1 MLTACSDIYLIA
13 SPESRPALEAALAQN
28 PYLTQP
34 TLPTPEIIS
43 PEDLTLTTGTAE
55 LFRFPEVQKAI
66 KGDFIVL
73 PCDIVCELHGSSLLE
88 TWMTL
93 QAGLGGARSI
103 DGVLSAE
110 QSGRR
115 GGLGVWYQTKDAAE
129 GGVGVKKEET
139 DFIATTEIAQPA
151 VPSPSGSLRPFV
163 RDLKVSM
170 PTAVLKD
177 KMEEEK
183 SLRIRH
189 ALLRKHGKV
198 KMMTTYRDAHIYFFP
213 HWVKDMMAENE
224 TFDNISEDV
233 VGWWAKSTWQ
243 DGLAE
248 KLQMGEALASKK
260 KKINTQLNGHLDD
273 ADDEI
278 DLAGLSSTGVLRPAQ
293 SQTTNTTSS
302 RNSPSPYASRV
313 RILSPTS
320 SSPSPHPQAPRITT
334 IPPILSYLHP
344 SHPPSHLIRRVD
356 TVPLLLNVSL
366 ALAKLPSTSDPSNS
380 GATSSTAP
388 LTSFSH
394 THKIH
399 PTSTIPPQMTM
410 PQTTS
415 LVDANVTLFS
425 KSTIKECVIG
435 ASCVLG
441 GEKAGVR
448 LNRCVLM
455 DGAVVEAGSKLD
467 GCVLGRR
474 CRIGADCELRDCY
487 VQEGFVVAPGTTA
500 KGEVLQAGV
509 EGTDLSGD
517 EDEDGEMDD
526 GDEMDETQEEED

>member
-1 MLTACSDIYLIA
+1 
-13 SPESRPALEAALAQN
+13 
-28 PYLTQP
+28 
-34 TLPTPEIIS
+34 
-43 PEDLTLTTGTAE
+43 
-55 LFRFPEVQKAI
+55 
-66 KGDFIVL
+66 
-73 PCDIVCELHGSSLLE
+73 
-88 TWMTL
+88 MTL

-115 GGLGVWYQTKDAAE
+115 GGLGVWYQTKDATD

-139 DFIATTEIAQPA
+139 DFIATTEIPPPA
-151 VPSPSGSLRPFV
+151 VPSPSGSLRPMV

-177 KMEEEK
+177 TIEEEK

-224 TFDNISEDV
+224 TFDNLSEDV
-233 VGWWAKSTWQ
+233 IGWWAKSTWQ

-278 DLAGLSSTGVLRPAQ
+278 DLAGLSSTGVLRPTKPHN
-293 SQTTNTTSS
+293 SSMSS

-320 SSPSPHPQAPRITT
+320 SSPSPHPPPPAIST
-334 IPPILSYLHP
+334 IPSILSYLHP
-344 SHPPSHLIRRVD
+344 SHPPSYLIRRVD

-366 ALAKLPSTSDPSNS
+366 ALAKLPSTSDPNSS
-380 GATSSTAP
+380 GATSTPAP

-394 THKIH
+394 NHKIH

-410 PQTTS
+410 PQTNN

-441 GEKAGVR
+441 SEKAGVR

-474 CRIGADCELRDCY
+474 CKIGADCELRDCY
-487 VQEGFVVAPGTTA
+487 VQEGYLVPSGTTA

-509 EGTDLSGD
+509 EGTDLSDD
-517 EDEDGEMDD
+517 EDVDDEGDDNDMEGDDEDD
-526 GDEMDETQEEED
+526 

>member
-1 MLTACSDIYLIA
+1 
-13 SPESRPALEAALAQN
+13 
-28 PYLTQP
+28 
-34 TLPTPEIIS
+34 
-43 PEDLTLTTGTAE
+43 
-55 LFRFPEVQKAI
+55 
-66 KGDFIVL
+66 
-73 PCDIVCELHGSSLLE
+73 
-88 TWMTL
+88 MTL

-115 GGLGVWYQTKDAAE
+115 GGLGVWYQTKATAE

-139 DFIATTEIAQPA
+139 DFIITTEIPPPA
-151 VPSPSGSLRPFV
+151 VPSPSGSLRPMV
-163 RDLKVSM
+163 RDLKMSM

-189 ALLRKHGKV
+189 ALLQKHGRV

-213 HWVKDMMAENE
+213 HWVKDMMAENVI
-224 TFDNISEDV
+224 FDNLSEDV

-243 DGLAE
+243 TGLPE

-273 ADDEI
+273 QDDEI
-278 DLAGLSSTGVLRPAQ
+278 DLAGLSSTGILRPVQ
-293 SQTTNTTSS
+293 QQQNQNTNTTSS

-320 SSPSPHPQAPRITT
+320 SSPSPNPAPPQLTT
-334 IPPILSYLHP
+334 IPSMLSYLHP
-344 SHPPSHLIRRVD
+344 SHPPSPLIRRVD

-366 ALAKLPSTSDPSNS
+366 ALAKLPSVADPASS
-380 GATSSTAP
+380 GATSATAP

-394 THKIH
+394 KDKIH
-399 PTSTIPPQMTM
+399 PTSTIPPQMTL
-410 PQTTS
+410 PQTTN

-441 GEKAGVR
+441 GEKSGVR

-455 DGAVVEAGSKLD
+455 DGAVVEAGGKLD

-474 CRIGADCELRDCY
+474 CKIGADCELRDCY
-487 VQEGFVVAPGTTA
+487 VQEGFVVPPGTVA

-517 EDEDGEMDD
+517 EDDEEDIENEEDGAVSGE
-526 GDEMDETQEEED
+526 DEGEF

>member
-1 MLTACSDIYLIA
+1 
-13 SPESRPALEAALAQN
+13 
-28 PYLTQP
+28 
-34 TLPTPEIIS
+34 
-43 PEDLTLTTGTAE
+43 
-55 LFRFPEVQKAI
+55 
-66 KGDFIVL
+66 
-73 PCDIVCELHGSSLLE
+73 
-88 TWMTL
+88 
-93 QAGLGGARSI
+93 
-103 DGVLSAE
+103 
-110 QSGRR
+110 
-115 GGLGVWYQTKDAAE
+115 VWYQTKDTVE

-139 DFIATTEIAQPA
+139 DFIATTAIAQPA
-151 VPSPSGSLRPFV
+151 VPSPSGSLIPLV
-163 RDLKVSM
+163 RDLKISM

-189 ALLRKHGKV
+189 ALLRKSGNV

-213 HWVKDMMAENE
+213 HWVKDLMAENE
-224 TFDNISEDV
+224 TFDNVSEDV

-248 KLQMGEALASKK
+248 KLQMREALASKKK

-293 SQTTNTTSS
+293 PQPTNTTSS

-320 SSPSPHPQAPRITT
+320 SSPSPSPHPHPPPITT
-334 IPPILSYLHP
+334 IPSILSYLHP

-356 TVPLLLNVSL
+356 SVPLLLNVSL
-366 ALAKLPSTSDPSNS
+366 ALAKLPSTSDASASN
-380 GATSSTAP
+380 TP
-388 LTSFSH
+388 LISFSH
-394 THKIH
+394 AHKIH
-399 PTSTIPPQMTM
+399 PTSTIPPQITM
-410 PQTTS
+410 PPSTT
-415 LVDANVTLFS
+415 LIDANVTLFS
-425 KSTIKECVIG
+425 KSTIKDCVVG

-509 EGTDLSGD
+509 EGTGLSD
-517 EDEDGEMDD
+517 DDDDDD
-526 GDEMDETQEEED
+526 GDEEEEEDD

>member
-1 MLTACSDIYLIA
+1 MSSDCPEITDRVLISYSDIYLIA

-73 PCDIVCELHGSSLLE
+73 PCDIVCELHGLSLLE

-115 GGLGVWYQTKDAAE
+115 GGLGVWYQTKDTVE

-139 DFIATTEIAQPA
+139 DFIATTAIAQPA
-151 VPSPSGSLRPFV
+151 VPSPSGSLIPLV
-163 RDLKVSM
+163 RDLKISM

-189 ALLRKHGKV
+189 ALLRKSGNV

-213 HWVKDMMAENE
+213 HWVKDLMAENE
-224 TFDNISEDV
+224 TFDNVSEDV

-248 KLQMGEALASKK
+248 KLQMREALASKKK

-293 SQTTNTTSS
+293 PQPTNTTSS

-320 SSPSPHPQAPRITT
+320 SSPSPSPHPHPPPITT
-334 IPPILSYLHP
+334 IPSILSYLHP
-344 SHPPSHLIRRVD
+344 S
-356 TVPLLLNVSL
+356 
-366 ALAKLPSTSDPSNS
+366 
-380 GATSSTAP
+380 
-388 LTSFSH
+388 
-394 THKIH
+394 THH
-399 PTSTIPPQMTM
+399 PTS
-410 PQTTS
+410 S
-415 LVDANVTLFS
+415 
-425 KSTIKECVIG
+425 G
-435 ASCVLG
+435 AS
-441 GEKAGVR
+441 
-448 LNRCVLM
+448 
-455 DGAVVEAGSKLD
+455 
-467 GCVLGRR
+467 
-474 CRIGADCELRDCY
+474 
-487 VQEGFVVAPGTTA
+487 TA
-500 KGEVLQAGV
+500 S
-509 EGTDLSGD
+509 LSFS
-517 EDEDGEMDD
+517 
-526 GDEMDETQEEED
+526 TSPSPSPSSPQHLTPPPPTHP